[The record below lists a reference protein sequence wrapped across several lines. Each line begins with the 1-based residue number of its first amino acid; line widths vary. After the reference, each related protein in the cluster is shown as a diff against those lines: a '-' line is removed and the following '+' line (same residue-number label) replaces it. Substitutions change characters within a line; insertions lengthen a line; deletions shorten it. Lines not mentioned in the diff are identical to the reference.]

1 MATLRAAGRA
11 SQELIWAPSLTFW
24 GWSWCGE
31 QEAGDIGTWEP
42 QARVFGNRG
51 LRSSL
56 PIWLNSD
63 LVVQG
68 EEHATHGLA
77 RWCQA
82 STQRARRLS
91 PPSQNLT
98 APEEALC
105 PSTVQVAQCFKYSRV
120 MGH

>member
-56 PIWLNSD
+56 PIWLDSD

-82 STQRARRLS
+82 STQGHGGSPRPHKTSRHLRKPCVPQLCKLLS
-91 PPSQNLT
+91 VLNT
-98 APEEALC
+98 H
-105 PSTVQVAQCFKYSRV
+105 V
-120 MGH
+120 